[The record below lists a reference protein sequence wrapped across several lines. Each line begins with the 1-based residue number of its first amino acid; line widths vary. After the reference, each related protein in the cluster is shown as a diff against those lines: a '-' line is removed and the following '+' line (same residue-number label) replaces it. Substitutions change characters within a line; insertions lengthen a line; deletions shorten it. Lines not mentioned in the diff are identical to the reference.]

1 MLLLARTARAFLRP
15 ATRLALRR
23 PAPAWATTARAAT
36 IPELE
41 QEISAQGSKVK
52 ALKTGDGDADTIKA
66 EVAVLLKLKQDI
78 TALDP
83 THASAIVDKKK
94 KKPPA
99 KALEPKPARDP
110 TMDQIVQLCRQ
121 RGFVFGSSEIYNG
134 FNGFYDYGPMGCELK
149 RNIKDLWWRDFV
161 HGRDEI
167 HGLDSSIICNPGV
180 WRASGHV
187 EGFSDPMCDDRE
199 TKKRYRA
206 DQLFW
211 GEVLDADSGAA
222 LGAVTVMESE
232 DIERDLAAAAPF
244 KNFKRPIAYKSVA
257 EATDA
262 EMARVPP
269 PGAPDRIGDLTPP
282 RAFNLMFETKVGAA
296 ADAAATAYLRPET
309 AQGIFVNFKNVA
321 ATARGF
327 SIPGGVA
334 QIGKA
339 FRNEITPRNFVF
351 RSREFEQM
359 EIEYF
364 CSDEG
369 DAWKACHEEWVA
381 ACRAWLVERVGLRE
395 ELLGEEVHDELAH
408 YARACTD
415 LTFRFPFGE
424 QELQGIAARG
434 CYDLTQ
440 HQEASGKSLEYVD
453 QASGRK
459 YLPQVIEPSIG
470 VDRLFLAAI
479 CSAYCV
485 DEVGGSERTLL
496 KFAPALAPVK
506 CAVLP
511 LSKKDPALLAIA
523 RAIHDDLKRRYNV
536 QWDAAGNIGR
546 RYRRQDEIGTPLCVT
561 VDFESIEDGCVTVRD
576 RDSTDQIRVTV
587 EDVAAHVVGV
597 IEGL

>member
-1 MLLLARTARAFLRP
+1 MRGVMALLAAARALQPAARGARRP
-15 ATRLALRR
+15 RTRLH
-23 PAPAWATTARAAT
+23 AT
-36 IPELE
+36 
-41 QEISAQGSKVK
+41 KVE
-52 ALKTGDGDADTIKA
+52 G
-66 EVAVLLKLKQDI
+66 
-78 TALDP
+78 P
-83 THASAIVDKKK
+83 S
-94 KKPPA
+94 
-99 KALEPKPARDP
+99 
-110 TMDQIVQLCRQ
+110 MDQVVQLCRQ

-134 FNGFYDYGPMGCELK
+134 FNGFYDYGPLGCELK
-149 RNIKDLWWRDFV
+149 KNIKDLWWRDFV
-161 HGRDEI
+161 HGREDV
-167 HGLDSSIICNPGV
+167 HGLDSSIIASPAV

-187 EGFSDPMCDDRE
+187 DGFSDPMCDDKE

-206 DQLFW
+206 DQLFV
-211 GEVLDADSGAA
+211 GDVVDDATGDVV
-222 LGAVTVMESE
+222 GAVTVLESE
-232 DIERDLAAAAPF
+232 DVERDLARAAKKLC
-244 KNFKRPIAYKSVA
+244 KNLRRPVAYRSVA
-257 EATDA
+257 ECSEA

-269 PGAPDRIGDLTPP
+269 PGAPDRPGGLTPP
-282 RAFNLMFETKVGAA
+282 RAFNLMFETRVGAA
-296 ADAAATAYLRPET
+296 ADAAAAAYLRPET

-327 SIPGGVA
+327 GVPGGVA

-369 DAWKACHEEWVA
+369 DAWRACHAEWVA
-381 ACRAWLVERVGLRE
+381 ACRAWLVDRAGLRP
-395 ELLGEEVHDELAH
+395 ELLGEDVHEDLAH

-415 LTFRFPFGE
+415 ITFRFPFGE

-459 YLPQVIEPSIG
+459 YVPQVVEPSIG

-479 CSAYCV
+479 CSAYAV
-485 DEVGGSERTLL
+485 DEVGGAERTLL
-496 KFAPALAPVK
+496 KFSPLLAPVK
-506 CAVLP
+506 AAVLP
-511 LSKKDPALLAIA
+511 LSKKDPALLEIA
-523 RAIHDDLKRRYNV
+523 RRVHDDLKRRYNV

-546 RYRRQDEIGTPLCVT
+546 RYRRQDEIGTPLCIT
-561 VDFESIEDGCVTVRD
+561 VDFDSIEDGCVTVRD
-576 RDSTDQIRVTV
+576 RDSTDQVRVKV
-587 EDVAAHVVGV
+587 EDVAAHVVHV